1 MMKHLTN
8 LAIAAGVFIFT
19 KLYADAISFNSIE
32 LSGVNLVGH
41 LLVLI
46 FVIQWIAY
54 IPAFMFKTEKFYDLT
69 GSLTYIAAISFALY
83 STNTSQ
89 SLDLG
94 SLIIGAAIIFWAVR
108 LGSFLFMRVHKD
120 KKDGRFD
127 TIKTSFSQFFMTW
140 TLQGMWVFICSSAAL
155 VAIAN
160 PTGVPI
166 NIVFIIGLALF
177 ILGFVVEI
185 IADNQKSAF
194 RSIPENKDVFINE
207 GLWARSRHPNYF
219 GEITLWTGITVMGIS
234 TFEGMNY
241 LALFSPIFSYLLLN
255 YVSGVRML
263 EYRGHKK
270 WGHLDAY
277 ASLQKKYPKTH
288 PKNLLRFTKMF
299 LNKTHK
305 SLHFFRYLITL
316 NNAN

>member
-8 LAIAAGVFIFT
+8 LTIAVGVFFFT
-19 KLYADAISFNSIE
+19 KFYADIISFNSIE
-32 LSGVNLVGH
+32 LSGVNLVGQ
-41 LLVLI
+41 LLVMI
-46 FVIQWIAY
+46 FVIQWLAY
-54 IPAFMFKTEKFYDLT
+54 IPAFLFKTEKFYDLT
-69 GSLTYIAAISFALY
+69 GSLTYITAILFALY
-83 STNTSQ
+83 STNTPQ
-89 SLDLG
+89 NLDLG
-94 SLIIGAAIIFWAVR
+94 SLIIGIAIILWAIR
-108 LGSFLFMRVHKD
+108 LGSFLFMRIHKD

-127 TIKTSFSQFFMTW
+127 SIKTSFSQFFMTW

-160 PTGVPI
+160 PTGVPV
-166 NIVFIIGLALF
+166 NSVFIIGLALF

-194 RSIPENKDVFINE
+194 RSIPENKDAFINE

-263 EYRGHKK
+263 EHRGQKK

-277 ASLQKKYPKTH
+277 KTYKESTPKLI
-288 PKNLLRFTKMF
+288 PKIF
-299 LNKTHK
+299 
-305 SLHFFRYLITL
+305 
-316 NNAN
+316 

>member
-1 MMKHLTN
+1 MKHLTN

-54 IPAFMFKTEKFYDLT
+54 IPAFIFKTEKFYDLT

-127 TIKTSFSQFFMTW
+127 AIKTSFSQFFMTW

-277 ASLQKKYPKTH
+277 VTYKKSTPKFI
-288 PKNLLRFTKMF
+288 PKIF
-299 LNKTHK
+299 
-305 SLHFFRYLITL
+305 
-316 NNAN
+316 

>member
-1 MMKHLTN
+1 MKHLTN
-8 LAIAAGVFIFT
+8 LTIAVGVFLFT
-19 KLYADAISFNSIE
+19 KFYADIISFNSIE
-32 LSGVNLVGH
+32 LSGVNLVGQ
-41 LLVLI
+41 LLVMI
-46 FVIQWIAY
+46 FVIQWLAY
-54 IPAFMFKTEKFYDLT
+54 IPAFLFKTEKFYDLT
-69 GSLTYIAAISFALY
+69 GSLTYITAILFALY
-83 STNTSQ
+83 STNTPQ
-89 SLDLG
+89 NLDLG
-94 SLIIGAAIIFWAVR
+94 SLIIGIAIILWAIR
-108 LGSFLFMRVHKD
+108 LGSFLFMRIHKD

-127 TIKTSFSQFFMTW
+127 SIKTSFSQFFMTW

-160 PTGVPI
+160 PTGVPV
-166 NIVFIIGLALF
+166 NSVFIIGLALF

-194 RSIPENKDVFINE
+194 RSIPENKDAFINE

-263 EYRGHKK
+263 EHRGQKK

-277 ASLQKKYPKTH
+277 KTYKESTPKLI
-288 PKNLLRFTKMF
+288 PKIF
-299 LNKTHK
+299 
-305 SLHFFRYLITL
+305 
-316 NNAN
+316 

>member
-54 IPAFMFKTEKFYDLT
+54 IPAFIFKTEKFYDLT
-69 GSLTYIAAISFALY
+69 GSLTYITAISFALY
-83 STNTSQ
+83 STNTPQ
-89 SLDLG
+89 NLDLG
-94 SLIIGAAIIFWAVR
+94 SLIIGIAIILWAIR
-108 LGSFLFMRVHKD
+108 LGSFLFMRIHKD

-127 TIKTSFSQFFMTW
+127 SIKTSFSQFFMTW

-277 ASLQKKYPKTH
+277 KVYKESTPKLI
-288 PKNLLRFTKMF
+288 PKIF
-299 LNKTHK
+299 
-305 SLHFFRYLITL
+305 
-316 NNAN
+316 

>member
-1 MMKHLTN
+1 MKHLTN

-54 IPAFMFKTEKFYDLT
+54 IPAFIFKTEKFYDLT
-69 GSLTYIAAISFALY
+69 GSLTYITAISFALY
-83 STNTSQ
+83 STNTPQ
-89 SLDLG
+89 NLDLG
-94 SLIIGAAIIFWAVR
+94 SLIIGIAIILWAIR
-108 LGSFLFMRVHKD
+108 LGSFLFMRIHKD

-127 TIKTSFSQFFMTW
+127 SIKTSFSQFFMTW

-263 EYRGHKK
+263 EYRGQKK

-277 ASLQKKYPKTH
+277 KTYKESTPKFI
-288 PKNLLRFTKMF
+288 PKIF
-299 LNKTHK
+299 
-305 SLHFFRYLITL
+305 
-316 NNAN
+316 

>member
-46 FVIQWIAY
+46 FVIQWVAY
-54 IPAFMFKTEKFYDLT
+54 IPAFIFKTEKFYDLT
-69 GSLTYIAAISFALY
+69 GSLTYITAISFALY

-89 SLDLG
+89 NLDLG
-94 SLIIGAAIIFWAVR
+94 SLIIGIAIILWAIR
-108 LGSFLFMRVHKD
+108 LGSFLFMRIHKD

-127 TIKTSFSQFFMTW
+127 SIKTSFSQFFMTW

-166 NIVFIIGLALF
+166 NILFIIGLALF
-177 ILGFVVEI
+177 ILGFVIEI

-277 ASLQKKYPKTH
+277 KVYKESTPKLI
-288 PKNLLRFTKMF
+288 PKIF
-299 LNKTHK
+299 
-305 SLHFFRYLITL
+305 
-316 NNAN
+316 

>member
-1 MMKHLTN
+1 MMKHVTN
-8 LAIAAGVFIFT
+8 LTIAAGVFIFT

-32 LSGVNLVGH
+32 LSGVNLVGQ
-41 LLVLI
+41 LLVII
-46 FVIQWIAY
+46 FVIQWLAY
-54 IPAFMFKTEKFYDLT
+54 IPAFIFKTEKFYDLT
-69 GSLTYIAAISFALY
+69 GSFTYIAAILYALY
-83 STNTSQ
+83 STNNSQ
-89 SLDLG
+89 NLDQG
-94 SLIIGAAIIFWAVR
+94 SLIIGTAIILWAIR
-108 LGSFLFMRVHKD
+108 LGSFLFMRIHKD

-127 TIKTSFSQFFMTW
+127 SIKTSFSQFFMTW

-160 PTGVPI
+160 PTGVVV
-166 NIVFIIGLALF
+166 NSVFIIGLGLF
-177 ILGFVVEI
+177 LLGFAVEV

-194 RSIPENKDVFINE
+194 RSIPENKDSFINE

-234 TFEGMNY
+234 TFDGMNY

-277 ASLQKKYPKTH
+277 QDYKKSTPKLI
-288 PKNLLRFTKMF
+288 PKIF
-299 LNKTHK
+299 
-305 SLHFFRYLITL
+305 
-316 NNAN
+316 

>member
-54 IPAFMFKTEKFYDLT
+54 IPAFIFKTEKFYDLT

-89 SLDLG
+89 SPDLG
-94 SLIIGAAIIFWAVR
+94 SLIIGAAIIVWAVR

-155 VAIAN
+155 IAIAN

-177 ILGFVVEI
+177 ILGFVIEI

-194 RSIPENKDVFINE
+194 RSIPDNKDVFINE

-234 TFEGMNY
+234 TFKGMNY

-263 EYRGHKK
+263 EHRGRKK

-277 ASLQKKYPKTH
+277 KAYKESTPKLI
-288 PKNLLRFTKMF
+288 PKIF
-299 LNKTHK
+299 
-305 SLHFFRYLITL
+305 
-316 NNAN
+316 

>member
-1 MMKHLTN
+1 MKHLTN

-41 LLVLI
+41 LLVMV

-54 IPAFMFKTEKFYDLT
+54 IPAFIFKTEKFYDLT
-69 GSLTYIAAISFALY
+69 GSLTYITAISFALY

-89 SLDLG
+89 NLDLG
-94 SLIIGAAIIFWAVR
+94 SLIIGAAIIIWAAR
-108 LGSFLFMRVHKD
+108 LGSFLFMRIHKD

-127 TIKTSFSQFFMTW
+127 SIKTSFSQFFMTW

-155 VAIAN
+155 VAIAS
-160 PTGVPI
+160 PTGVVI
-166 NIVFIIGLALF
+166 NIIFFLGLALF
-177 ILGFVVEI
+177 VLGFAVEV
-185 IADNQKSAF
+185 IADNQKTKF
-194 RSIPENKDVFINE
+194 RSIPENKDQFINE

-241 LALFSPIFSYLLLN
+241 LAIFSPVFSYLLLV

-263 EYRGHKK
+263 EFRGHKK
-270 WGHLDAY
+270 WGHLDEY
-277 ASLQKKYPKTH
+277 NSYKKNTPKLI
-288 PKNLLRFTKMF
+288 PKIF
-299 LNKTHK
+299 
-305 SLHFFRYLITL
+305 S
-316 NNAN
+316 

>member
-1 MMKHLTN
+1 MKHLTN

-41 LLVLI
+41 LLVMV

-54 IPAFMFKTEKFYDLT
+54 IPAFIFKTEKFYDLT
-69 GSLTYIAAISFALY
+69 GSLTYITAISFALY
-83 STNTSQ
+83 STNTSKN
-89 SLDLG
+89 LDLG
-94 SLIIGAAIIFWAVR
+94 SLIIGAAIIIWAVR
-108 LGSFLFMRVHKD
+108 LGSFLFMRIHKD

-127 TIKTSFSQFFMTW
+127 YIKTSFSQFFMTW

-155 VAIAN
+155 VAIAS
-160 PTGVPI
+160 PTGVVI
-166 NIVFIIGLALF
+166 NSVFFLGLALF
-177 ILGFVVEI
+177 VLGLAVEV
-185 IADNQKSAF
+185 IADNQKTKF
-194 RSIPENKDVFINE
+194 RSIPENKDQFINE

-241 LALFSPIFSYLLLN
+241 LAIFSPIFSYLLLV

-263 EYRGHKK
+263 EFRGHKK
-270 WGHLDAY
+270 WGHLDEY
-277 ASLQKKYPKTH
+277 NSYKKNTPKLI
-288 PKNLLRFTKMF
+288 PKLF
-299 LNKTHK
+299 
-305 SLHFFRYLITL
+305 S
-316 NNAN
+316 

>member
-54 IPAFMFKTEKFYDLT
+54 IPAFIFKTEKFYDLT
-69 GSLTYIAAISFALY
+69 GSLTYITAISFALY
-83 STNTSQ
+83 STNTPQ
-89 SLDLG
+89 NLDLG
-94 SLIIGAAIIFWAVR
+94 SLIIGIAIILWAIR
-108 LGSFLFMRVHKD
+108 LGSFLFMRIHKD

-127 TIKTSFSQFFMTW
+127 SIKTSFSQFFMTW

-155 VAIAN
+155 IAIAN
-160 PTGVPI
+160 PAGVPI

-263 EYRGHKK
+263 EYRGQKK

-277 ASLQKKYPKTH
+277 KTYKESTPKFI
-288 PKNLLRFTKMF
+288 PKIF
-299 LNKTHK
+299 
-305 SLHFFRYLITL
+305 
-316 NNAN
+316 

>member
-1 MMKHLTN
+1 MKHLTN

-19 KLYADAISFNSIE
+19 KLYADAISFNSVE

-41 LLVLI
+41 LLVMV

-54 IPAFMFKTEKFYDLT
+54 IPAFIFKTEKFYDLT
-69 GSLTYIAAISFALY
+69 GSLTYITAISFALY

-89 SLDLG
+89 STDLG
-94 SLIIGAAIIFWAVR
+94 SLIIGAAIIIWAVR
-108 LGSFLFMRVHKD
+108 LGSFLFMRIHKD

-127 TIKTSFSQFFMTW
+127 SIKTSFSQFFMTW

-160 PTGVPI
+160 PMGVVI
-166 NIVFIIGLALF
+166 DSIFFVGLALF
-177 ILGFVVEI
+177 VLGFAVEV
-185 IADNQKSAF
+185 IADNQKSKF
-194 RSIPENKDVFINE
+194 RSIPENKDQFINE

-241 LALFSPIFSYLLLN
+241 LAIFSPIFSYLLLV

-263 EYRGHKK
+263 EFRGHKK
-270 WGHLDAY
+270 WGHLDEY
-277 ASLQKKYPKTH
+277 NSYKKNTPKLI
-288 PKNLLRFTKMF
+288 PKIF
-299 LNKTHK
+299 
-305 SLHFFRYLITL
+305 S
-316 NNAN
+316 

>member
-1 MMKHLTN
+1 MKHLTN

-32 LSGVNLVGH
+32 MSGVNLVGH
-41 LLVLI
+41 LLVMV

-54 IPAFMFKTEKFYDLT
+54 IPAFIFKTEKFYDLT
-69 GSLTYIAAISFALY
+69 GSLTYITAISFALY

-89 SLDLG
+89 NLDLG
-94 SLIIGAAIIFWAVR
+94 SLIIGAAIIIWAAR
-108 LGSFLFMRVHKD
+108 LGSFLFMRIHKD

-127 TIKTSFSQFFMTW
+127 SIKTSFSQFFMTW

-155 VAIAN
+155 VAIAS
-160 PTGVPI
+160 PTGVVI
-166 NIVFIIGLALF
+166 NIIFFLGLALF
-177 ILGFVVEI
+177 VLGFAVEV
-185 IADNQKSAF
+185 IADNQKTKF
-194 RSIPENKDVFINE
+194 RSIPENKDQFINE

-241 LALFSPIFSYLLLN
+241 LAIFSPIFSYLLLV

-263 EYRGHKK
+263 EFRGQRK
-270 WGHLDAY
+270 WGHLDEYNAY
-277 ASLQKKYPKTH
+277 KKNTPKLI
-288 PKNLLRFTKMF
+288 PKIF
-299 LNKTHK
+299 
-305 SLHFFRYLITL
+305 S
-316 NNAN
+316 

>member
-1 MMKHLTN
+1 MKHLTN

-54 IPAFMFKTEKFYDLT
+54 IPAFIFKTEKFYDLT

-94 SLIIGAAIIFWAVR
+94 SLIIGAAIIVWAAR

-166 NIVFIIGLALF
+166 NILFIIGLALF
-177 ILGFVVEI
+177 ILGFVIEI

-277 ASLQKKYPKTH
+277 KVYKESTPKLI
-288 PKNLLRFTKMF
+288 PKIF
-299 LNKTHK
+299 
-305 SLHFFRYLITL
+305 
-316 NNAN
+316 

>member
-54 IPAFMFKTEKFYDLT
+54 IPAFIFKTEKFYDLT

-94 SLIIGAAIIFWAVR
+94 SLIIGAAIIVWAVR

-263 EYRGHKK
+263 EYRGQKK

-277 ASLQKKYPKTH
+277 KDLQEIYP
-288 PKNLLRFTKMF
+288 
-299 LNKTHK
+299 
-305 SLHFFRYLITL
+305 
-316 NNAN
+316 

>member
-1 MMKHLTN
+1 MKHLTN

-41 LLVLI
+41 LFVLI
-46 FVIQWIAY
+46 FVIQWVAY
-54 IPAFMFKTEKFYDLT
+54 IPAFIFKTEKFYDLT

-83 STNTSQ
+83 STNTSL

-94 SLIIGAAIIFWAVR
+94 SLIIGAAIIVWAAR

-127 TIKTSFSQFFMTW
+127 SIKTSFSQFFMTW

-155 VAIAN
+155 IAIAN
-160 PTGVPI
+160 PAGVPL
-166 NIVFIIGLALF
+166 NIVFMIGLALF
-177 ILGFVVEI
+177 IFGFVIEI
-185 IADNQKSAF
+185 IADNQKSSF

-207 GLWARSRHPNYF
+207 GLWAKSRHPNYF
-219 GEITLWTGITVMGIS
+219 GEITLWTGITIMGIS

-277 ASLQKKYPKTH
+277 KVYKESTPKLI
-288 PKNLLRFTKMF
+288 PKIF
-299 LNKTHK
+299 
-305 SLHFFRYLITL
+305 
-316 NNAN
+316 

>member
-1 MMKHLTN
+1 MKHLTN

-19 KLYADAISFNSIE
+19 KLYADAISFNSVE

-41 LLVLI
+41 LLVMV

-54 IPAFMFKTEKFYDLT
+54 IPAFIFKTEKFYDLT
-69 GSLTYIAAISFALY
+69 GSLTYITAISFALY

-89 SLDLG
+89 STDLG
-94 SLIIGAAIIFWAVR
+94 SLIIGAAIIIWAVR
-108 LGSFLFMRVHKD
+108 LGSFLFMRIHKD

-127 TIKTSFSQFFMTW
+127 SIKTSFSQFFMTW

-160 PTGVPI
+160 PMGVVI
-166 NIVFIIGLALF
+166 NGIFFVGLALF
-177 ILGFVVEI
+177 VLGFAVEV
-185 IADNQKSAF
+185 IADNQKSKF
-194 RSIPENKDVFINE
+194 RSIPENKDQFINE

-241 LALFSPIFSYLLLN
+241 LAIFSPIFSYLLLV

-263 EYRGHKK
+263 EFRGHKK
-270 WGHLDAY
+270 WGHLDEY
-277 ASLQKKYPKTH
+277 NSYKKNTPKLI
-288 PKNLLRFTKMF
+288 PKIF
-299 LNKTHK
+299 
-305 SLHFFRYLITL
+305 S
-316 NNAN
+316 

>member
-54 IPAFMFKTEKFYDLT
+54 IPAFIFKTEKFYDLT

-83 STNTSQ
+83 SINTTQ

-94 SLIIGAAIIFWAVR
+94 SLIIGAAIIVWAVR

-160 PTGVPI
+160 PAGVPI

-263 EYRGHKK
+263 EYRGQKK

-277 ASLQKKYPKTH
+277 ITYKESTPKFI
-288 PKNLLRFTKMF
+288 PKIF
-299 LNKTHK
+299 
-305 SLHFFRYLITL
+305 
-316 NNAN
+316 

>member
-1 MMKHLTN
+1 MKHLTN
-8 LAIAAGVFIFT
+8 LTIAAGVFLFT

-41 LLVLI
+41 LLVMI

-54 IPAFMFKTEKFYDLT
+54 VPAFIFKTEKFYDLT
-69 GSLTYIAAISFALY
+69 GSITYISAIAFALY
-83 STNTSQ
+83 STNDSQ

-94 SLIIGAAIIFWAVR
+94 SLIIGAAIIIWAVR
-108 LGSFLFMRVHKD
+108 LGSFLFIRVHKD

-127 TIKTSFSQFFMTW
+127 SIKTSFSQFFMTW

-155 VAIAN
+155 IAIAN
-160 PTGVPI
+160 PTGVVI
-166 NIVFIIGLALF
+166 NSVFILGLVLF
-177 ILGFVVEI
+177 VLGFVVEV

-194 RSIPENKDVFINE
+194 RSIPENKDKFINE
-207 GLWARSRHPNYF
+207 GLWSRSRHPNYF

-241 LALFSPIFSYLLLN
+241 LALFSPIFTYLLLN

-263 EYRGHKK
+263 ELRGQKK
-270 WGHLDAY
+270 WGHLETY
-277 ASLQKKYPKTH
+277 QIYKQNTPK
-288 PKNLLRFTKMF
+288 
-299 LNKTHK
+299 
-305 SLHFFRYLITL
+305 LIPRL
-316 NNAN
+316 K

>member
-54 IPAFMFKTEKFYDLT
+54 IPAFIFKTEKFYDLT
-69 GSLTYIAAISFALY
+69 GSITYISAISFALY
-83 STNTSQ
+83 STSNSQ
-89 SLDLG
+89 SPDPG
-94 SLIIGAAIIFWAVR
+94 SLIIGAAIILWAVR
-108 LGSFLFMRVHKD
+108 LGSFLFIRVHKD

-127 TIKTSFSQFFMTW
+127 SIKTSFSQFFMTW

-160 PTGVPI
+160 PTGVVI
-166 NIVFIIGLALF
+166 DSVFKLGLVLF
-177 ILGFVVEI
+177 VLGFVVEI

-219 GEITLWTGITVMGIS
+219 GEITLWTGITVMAIS

-241 LALFSPIFSYLLLN
+241 LALFSPIFTYLLLN
-255 YVSGVRML
+255 YVSGIRML
-263 EYRGHKK
+263 AYRGNKK
-270 WGHLDAY
+270 WGHLDDYQAY
-277 ASLQKKYPKTH
+277 IKSTPK
-288 PKNLLRFTKMF
+288 
-299 LNKTHK
+299 
-305 SLHFFRYLITL
+305 LIPRIF
-316 NNAN
+316 

>member
-1 MMKHLTN
+1 MKHLTN

-54 IPAFMFKTEKFYDLT
+54 IPAFIFKTEKFYDLT
-69 GSLTYIAAISFALY
+69 GSLTYITAISFALY
-83 STNTSQ
+83 STNTPQ
-89 SLDLG
+89 NLDLG
-94 SLIIGAAIIFWAVR
+94 SLIIGIAIILWAIR
-108 LGSFLFMRVHKD
+108 LGSFLFMRIHKD

-127 TIKTSFSQFFMTW
+127 SIKTSFSQFFMTW

-166 NIVFIIGLALF
+166 NTVFIIGLALF

-263 EYRGHKK
+263 EYRGQKK

-277 ASLQKKYPKTH
+277 KTYKESTPKFI
-288 PKNLLRFTKMF
+288 PKIF
-299 LNKTHK
+299 
-305 SLHFFRYLITL
+305 
-316 NNAN
+316 

>member
-1 MMKHLTN
+1 MKHLTN

-32 LSGVNLVGH
+32 MSGVNLVGH
-41 LLVLI
+41 LLVMI

-54 IPAFMFKTEKFYDLT
+54 IPAFIFKTEKFYDLT
-69 GSLTYIAAISFALY
+69 GSLTYITAISFALY

-89 SLDLG
+89 NLDLG
-94 SLIIGAAIIFWAVR
+94 SLIIGAAIIIWAAR
-108 LGSFLFMRVHKD
+108 LGSFLFMRIHKD

-127 TIKTSFSQFFMTW
+127 SIKTSFSQFFMTW

-160 PTGVPI
+160 PTGVVI
-166 NIVFIIGLALF
+166 NIVFFIGLALF
-177 ILGFVVEI
+177 LLGFAVEV
-185 IADNQKSAF
+185 IADNQKTKF
-194 RSIPENKDVFINE
+194 RSIPENKDQFINE

-241 LALFSPIFSYLLLN
+241 LAIFSPIFSYLLLV

-263 EYRGHKK
+263 EFRGHRK
-270 WGHLDAY
+270 WGHLDEY
-277 ASLQKKYPKTH
+277 NTYKKNTPKLI
-288 PKNLLRFTKMF
+288 PKIF
-299 LNKTHK
+299 
-305 SLHFFRYLITL
+305 S
-316 NNAN
+316 